1 MRTSRWLLSVVCVV
15 CVAVCPLG
23 AADKPLMRVEKD
35 AKTGQLVVREGDRV
49 VLQYNYRTVQ
59 PPKGYIEKVKGG
71 NRKYALPRSNYIHPL
86 YGPEGELL
94 TLDWSKDHPHHRGIY
109 WAWPEVQHKGQMRD
123 LHALQGV
130 FARPTGK
137 VSCRSGAEFAEVTG
151 ENCWMWGDKT
161 PIVRETATIRA
172 WRSGKDGRFIDLT
185 YTFTALED
193 GVTLARR
200 GMRAYGGLNV
210 RLSPIKGMK
219 LVHHADKADAKGRQA
234 WQAAA
239 GTWKGATKPA
249 ALVVFEKATNP
260 QYPGDYIQYPYL
272 PWFQP
277 TFPRAKTRYALTK
290 SKTLVLRYR
299 LWIKSGAAPTEEQ
312 FRRQWRA
319 YQNAK
324 PQESTR

>member
-1 MRTSRWLLSVVCVV
+1 MRTSRWLLSVLYVA
-15 CVAVCPLG
+15 CVAAGALG
-23 AADKPLMRVEKD
+23 GADKPLMRVDRD
-35 AKTGQLVVREGDRV
+35 AAGGQLVIREGNRP
-49 VLQYNYRTVQ
+49 VLQYNYRAVQ
-59 PPKGYIEKVKGG
+59 PPKGYLEKVKGG

-86 YGPEGELL
+86 YGPEGQLL

-109 WAWPEVQHKGQMRD
+109 WAWPEVQYKGQTRD

-137 VSCRSGAEFAEVTG
+137 VKVRNGPEYAEVTG
-151 ENCWMWGDKT
+151 ENRWMWGDKT

-172 WRSGKDGRFIDLT
+172 WRSGKAGRFIDLT

-200 GMRAYGGLNV
+200 GTKAYGGLNV
-210 RLSPIKGMK
+210 RLSPIKDMK
-219 LVHHADKADAKGRQA
+219 LVHHADKAGAKERQA
-234 WQAAA
+234 WQAAS
-239 GTWKGATKPA
+239 GTWQGAKTPS
-249 ALVVFEKATNP
+249 ALVVFEKAANP

-277 TFPRAKTRYALTK
+277 TFPKAKTRYALTK
-290 SKTLVLRYR
+290 AKPLVLRYR
-299 LWIKSGAAPTEEQ
+299 LWIKPGDAPSEEQ
-312 FRRQWRA
+312 FRTQWQA